1 MTMPT
6 SLDQESMAES
16 LASRH
21 SSLQGPYRHAMKET
35 QTASFPFCN
44 HIKSPEGDGKSYARS
59 LLLAGHGFP
68 FLNPKG
74 PVGNR
79 PSAHVESGLCV
90 GDVIAVNSSSSFK
103 YFFNIFKPASDPAQS
118 QMTPPSFEPFG
129 TPLEDMDVKTKTLPP
144 GTTITSAGVNVS
156 RVSSSPLEINLVT
169 SAREAAF
176 MVLPEG
182 ASCEDLAN
190 PSILHLYLK
199 KHAAE
204 WYRHLRIEEQYEI
217 SNGSLYLV
225 TGCDRPASQCCTW
238 ASIPARYP
246 GRSLPS
252 PNIDIRYRYENNNVS
267 VTGQN
272 NGNIMLYDY
281 PRNSR
286 VAVFIRGLRI
296 ALGAV
301 SWPQTNNAF
310 DSSREYYRSLSTP
323 TVGRYAKVLQLRD
336 RHFRVPENPEI
347 EGILSEFHPSNI
359 IFPILLRMR
368 PTARLAVVDD
378 ATWMSVAHGESG
390 TVPEITDL
398 ILRVFSQHKIVTK
411 DGIVFLEPKTAED
424 AQETTESSGLSCLP
438 LRKRDEEANQI
449 RDLVKELLR
458 NRT

>member
-1 MTMPT
+1 M
-6 SLDQESMAES
+6 
-16 LASRH
+16 
-21 SSLQGPYRHAMKET
+21 
-35 QTASFPFCN
+35 
-44 HIKSPEGDGKSYARS
+44 I
-59 LLLAGHGFP
+59 
-68 FLNPKG
+68 
-74 PVGNR
+74 
-79 PSAHVESGLCV
+79 
-90 GDVIAVNSSSSFK
+90 
-103 YFFNIFKPASDPAQS
+103 
-118 QMTPPSFEPFG
+118 
-129 TPLEDMDVKTKTLPP
+129 
-144 GTTITSAGVNVS
+144 
-156 RVSSSPLEINLVT
+156 
-169 SAREAAF
+169 
-176 MVLPEG
+176 LPEG

-199 KHAAE
+199 KHAAG

-217 SNGSLYLV
+217 SNGSLYLI

-252 PNIDIRYRYENNNVS
+252 PNIDIRYRYENNSVS

-347 EGILSEFHPSNI
+347 EGILVSIVKPWILPRLNNI
-359 IFPILLRMR
+359 CRANFTR
-368 PTARLAVVDD
+368 PMLYSLSFFEWCVCVDLMLAHSL
-378 ATWMSVAHGESG
+378 TK
-390 TVPEITDL
+390 L
-398 ILRVFSQHKIVTK
+398 I
-411 DGIVFLEPKTAED
+411 
-424 AQETTESSGLSCLP
+424 ETNSALGCCRRCNLDVSCP
-438 LRKRDEEANQI
+438 WGN
-449 RDLVKELLR
+449 
-458 NRT
+458 NGS